1 VAISLF
7 LLPLSPAYAE
17 QPLYVR
23 YVAEVGVEVDAHEL
37 INLAR
42 PLLAAQKNS
51 ATPTTRNIAES
62 SVAKANPTNIVTQA
76 YSIETVC
83 NAAYCAES
91 LRIGGRLVI
100 SGKRRIAE
108 LKIETNGDTTEVVLP
123 QPSAEAFLSI
133 YTLDSNYTEG
143 AAHARNNLRCESY
156 LLSGR
161 RATLSDVVGK
171 VNAAQVRLATANA
184 DFKINIDPS
193 SFLVSPEGNIV
204 FCLADQTVTVRP
216 AQVRH
221 PVRPTER

>member
-17 QPLYVR
+17 QPLHVR
-23 YVAEVGVEVDAHEL
+23 YVAEVGVEVGAHEL

-62 SVAKANPTNIVTQA
+62 SVAKASPTNIVTQA

-83 NAAYCAES
+83 NGAYFAEN

-123 QPSAEAFLSI
+123 QPSAKGFLSI
-133 YTLDSNYTEG
+133 YRLDSNYTEG

-171 VNAAQVRLATANA
+171 ANVAQVQLAAATANA
-184 DFKINIDPS
+184 DFKINMTRRRFWYLRKAIS
-193 SFLVSPEGNIV
+193 SF
-204 FCLADQTVTVRP
+204 A
-216 AQVRH
+216 
-221 PVRPTER
+221 